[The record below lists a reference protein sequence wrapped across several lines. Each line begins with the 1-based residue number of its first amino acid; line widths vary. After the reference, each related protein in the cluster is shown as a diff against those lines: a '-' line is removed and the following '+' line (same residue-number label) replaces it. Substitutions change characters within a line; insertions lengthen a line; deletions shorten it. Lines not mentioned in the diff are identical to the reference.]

1 MISYIYFNVL
11 DVKLLDDNMMIVI
24 MCKLEIGKEVDD
36 DENFV
41 GFLYELKL
49 IKIVYC

>member
-1 MISYIYFNVL
+1 
-11 DVKLLDDNMMIVI
+11 MMIVI

-41 GFLYELKL
+41 DFLYELKL
-49 IKIVYC
+49 IKIVYCQKCLFECVKIMKVKDDI